1 MKSGI
6 RKESRD
12 HILRDLW
19 LKHGCPE
26 RMTIHVR
33 KTGETIR
40 LINGLPV
47 TDNAENN
54 PLSMHI
60 SKAQKR
66 RLRVGQ
72 PVTDNRRCKICQSEF
87 SSTRKDAKRSV
98 FTASPKDFRPSL
110 SSWMGWPCIDPE
122 VSRSNMTGQRGSGLS
137 ANSAWSSSVS
147 SILTS

>member
-1 MKSGI
+1 LNVGRKGSSSMKSGI

-47 TDNAENN
+47 TDNAKNS
-54 PLSMHI
+54 PLLMHI

-87 SSTRKDAKRSV
+87 SSTRKDAKYCSPRCRQKAVRLQTAERRRREADKMLSV
-98 FTASPKDFRPSL
+98 IHFE
-110 SSWMGWPCIDPE
+110 PE
-122 VSRSNMTGQRGSGLS
+122 PIGGRV
-137 ANSAWSSSVS
+137 
-147 SILTS
+147 

>member
-1 MKSGI
+1 LHVGRKGSSSMK
-6 RKESRD
+6 SRD

-26 RMTIHVR
+26 RMTIHIR

-54 PLSMHI
+54 PLSMRI
-60 SKAQKR
+60 LKAQKR
-66 RLRVGQ
+66 QLRVGQ

-87 SSTRKDAKRSV
+87 SSTRKDAKYCSPRCRQKAVRLRTAERGRQEADRMLSV
-98 FTASPKDFRPSL
+98 IRTEPATIHEQF
-110 SSWMGWPCIDPE
+110 
-122 VSRSNMTGQRGSGLS
+122 
-137 ANSAWSSSVS
+137 
-147 SILTS
+147 

>member
-1 MKSGI
+1 MHVRLKGSNSMKSGI
-6 RKESRD
+6 RNETRD

-33 KTGETIR
+33 KTGETIQ

-47 TDNAENN
+47 TDNVEKN
-54 PLSMHI
+54 PLSMNI

-87 SSTRKDAKRSV
+87 SSTRRDAKYCSPRCRQKAVRLQTAERQRREADRMLSV
-98 FTASPKDFRPSL
+98 IYAEP
-110 SSWMGWPCIDPE
+110 
-122 VSRSNMTGQRGSGLS
+122 
-137 ANSAWSSSVS
+137 A
-147 SILTS
+147 

>member
-40 LINGLPV
+40 LINGLHV

-54 PLSMHI
+54 PLSMHV

-66 RLRVGQ
+66 RLRVEQ
-72 PVTDNRRCKICQSEF
+72 PVTDNQCCKICQSEF
-87 SSTRKDAKRSV
+87 SSTRKDTKYCSPRCRQKAVRQRRTERRRQEADRMFSV
-98 FTASPKDFRPSL
+98 ISTEPAT
-110 SSWMGWPCIDPE
+110 IHE
-122 VSRSNMTGQRGSGLS
+122 QV
-137 ANSAWSSSVS
+137 
-147 SILTS
+147 

>member
-47 TDNAENN
+47 TDNAKNS
-54 PLSMHI
+54 PLLMHI

-87 SSTRKDAKRSV
+87 SSTRKDAKYCSPRCRQKAVRLRTAERGRQEADRMLSV
-98 FTASPKDFRPSL
+98 IRTEPATIHEQF
-110 SSWMGWPCIDPE
+110 
-122 VSRSNMTGQRGSGLS
+122 
-137 ANSAWSSSVS
+137 
-147 SILTS
+147 

>member
-6 RKESRD
+6 RNESRD
-12 HILRDLW
+12 NILRDLW

-33 KTGETIR
+33 KTGDIIR
-40 LINGLPV
+40 LIHGLPV
-47 TDNAENN
+47 TDNAEKN
-54 PLSMHI
+54 PLSMNI

-87 SSTRKDAKRSV
+87 SSTRKDAKYCSPRCRQKAVRLRTAERGRQEADRMLSV
-98 FTASPKDFRPSL
+98 IYAEP
-110 SSWMGWPCIDPE
+110 
-122 VSRSNMTGQRGSGLS
+122 
-137 ANSAWSSSVS
+137 A
-147 SILTS
+147 

>member
-6 RKESRD
+6 RNESSD

-47 TDNAENN
+47 TDNAQNS

-66 RLRVGQ
+66 QLRVRQ

-87 SSTRKDAKRSV
+87 SSTRNDAKYCSPRCRQKAARLQTAERQRREADRMLSV
-98 FTASPKDFRPSL
+98 IYAEP
-110 SSWMGWPCIDPE
+110 
-122 VSRSNMTGQRGSGLS
+122 
-137 ANSAWSSSVS
+137 A
-147 SILTS
+147 

>member
-47 TDNAENN
+47 TDN
-54 PLSMHI
+54 
-60 SKAQKR
+60 
-66 RLRVGQ
+66 
-72 PVTDNRRCKICQSEF
+72 RRCKICQSEF
-87 SSTRKDAKRSV
+87 SSTRKDAKYCTPRCRQKVVRLKTAERRRQEADRMLSV
-98 FTASPKDFRPSL
+98 IYTEPAP
-110 SSWMGWPCIDPE
+110 IHE
-122 VSRSNMTGQRGSGLS
+122 QV
-137 ANSAWSSSVS
+137 
-147 SILTS
+147 

>member
-6 RKESRD
+6 RNESRD

-47 TDNAENN
+47 TDNAKNS

-87 SSTRKDAKRSV
+87 SSTRKDAKYCSPRCRQKAVRLRTAERGRQEADRMLSV
-98 FTASPKDFRPSL
+98 ICTEPAPNH
-110 SSWMGWPCIDPE
+110 E
-122 VSRSNMTGQRGSGLS
+122 QV
-137 ANSAWSSSVS
+137 
-147 SILTS
+147 

>member
-26 RMTIHVR
+26 RMTIHIR

-47 TDNAENN
+47 TDNAENS

-66 RLRVGQ
+66 QLRVGQ
-72 PVTDNRRCKICQSEF
+72 PVTDNRRCKICQSKF
-87 SSTRKDAKRSV
+87 SSIRKDAKYYSPRCRQKAVRLRTAERRRQEADRMLSV
-98 FTASPKDFRPSL
+98 ICTEPATIHEQF
-110 SSWMGWPCIDPE
+110 
-122 VSRSNMTGQRGSGLS
+122 
-137 ANSAWSSSVS
+137 
-147 SILTS
+147 

>member
-1 MKSGI
+1 MHFGRRGNNSMKSGI
-6 RKESRD
+6 RNETRD

-40 LINGLPV
+40 FINGLPF
-47 TDNAENN
+47 TDNAEKS

-72 PVTDNRRCKICQSEF
+72 PVTDNRRSKICQSEF
-87 SSTRKDAKRSV
+87 SSTRKDAKYCSPRCRQKAVRLQTAERQRRIADRMISV
-98 FTASPKDFRPSL
+98 IYAELASI
-110 SSWMGWPCIDPE
+110 GGH
-122 VSRSNMTGQRGSGLS
+122 V
-137 ANSAWSSSVS
+137 
-147 SILTS
+147 

>member
-47 TDNAENN
+47 TDNAKIS
-54 PLSMHI
+54 PLLMHV

-87 SSTRKDAKRSV
+87 SSTRKDAKYCSPRCRQKAVRLRTAERGRQEADRMLSV
-98 FTASPKDFRPSL
+98 VCTEPAP
-110 SSWMGWPCIDPE
+110 IHE
-122 VSRSNMTGQRGSGLS
+122 QV
-137 ANSAWSSSVS
+137 
-147 SILTS
+147 